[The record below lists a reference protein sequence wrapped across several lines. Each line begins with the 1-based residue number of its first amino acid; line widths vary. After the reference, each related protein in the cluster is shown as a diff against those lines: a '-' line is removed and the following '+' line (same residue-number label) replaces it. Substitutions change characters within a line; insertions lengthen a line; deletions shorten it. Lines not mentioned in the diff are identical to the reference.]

1 MATEDT
7 PGAIDAARSVE
18 LTGPAA
24 LTGNLSVPGDKSIS
38 HRVLLLAAIA
48 HGTTY
53 ASGVSLGD
61 DVQRTRRAIE
71 QFGAEVEDVEP
82 EPGPRGRPRA
92 GMALAVTGGT
102 LTEPSAPLDLGN
114 SGTGMRLVA
123 GVCAGQDAF
132 TVLTGDESLVTRPM
146 DRVVEPLRAMGA
158 RIEGRAG
165 GRLAPLAIRGGGLTG
180 IDYSP
185 PVVSAQVKSAVLL
198 AGLFATGSTTVR
210 ESVPTRRHTEELLAE
225 FGGDVH
231 LDGASVTVRPAQLS
245 AAKIVVPGD
254 PSQAAFW
261 VVAGLICPDSQI
273 TVEGVYLGYGR
284 AGFLDVLRRMGANL
298 EVSVAE
304 GTVRASTSTLRG
316 IAIGPDEIPALI
328 DEVPAVAVAAA
339 FAQGTTVISGA
350 AELRVKESDRIA
362 STVAML
368 NAFGVGATETADGMI
383 IPGGQPHGDAVVDA
397 RGDHRLA
404 MAACVC
410 GLAVAGSTRIRTWDS
425 VATSYPGF
433 AAQVAEL
440 TGGAATLKASD

>member
-1 MATEDT
+1 VATQET
-7 PGAIDAARSVE
+7 PGAIDTARTVE

-24 LTGNLSVPGDKSIS
+24 LAGTLSVPGDKSIS

-48 HGTTY
+48 QGTTY

-71 QFGAEVEDVEP
+71 QFGAEVEDLDQEP
-82 EPGPRGRPRA
+82 DPRGRPRA
-92 GMALAVTGGT
+92 GMTLAVTGGT
-102 LTEPSAPLDLGN
+102 LVEPSAPLDLGN

-123 GVCAGQDAF
+123 GVCAGQDSF
-132 TVLTGDESLVTRPM
+132 TMLTGDESLVTRPM
-146 DRVVEPLRAMGA
+146 DRVVEPLRTMGA
-158 RIEGRAG
+158 RIDGRAG

-180 IDYSP
+180 INYSP

-210 ESVPTRRHTEELLAE
+210 ESVPTRRHTEELLVE
-225 FGGDVH
+225 FGGDVVVE
-231 LDGASVTVRPAQLS
+231 GAAVTVRPAQLS
-245 AAKIVVPGD
+245 AAKVLVPGD

-261 VVAGLICPDSQI
+261 VVAGLICPDSQV

-284 AGFLDVLRRMGANL
+284 AGFLDVLRRMGAEL
-298 EVSVAE
+298 EVSVAD
-304 GTVRASTSTLRG
+304 GMVRASTSTLRG
-316 IAIGPDEIPALI
+316 AAIGPDDIPAMI

-339 FAQGTTVISGA
+339 FAQGSTVISGA

-368 NAFGVGATETADGMI
+368 NAFGIGATETADGMI
-383 IPGGQPHGDAVVDA
+383 IPGGQPRGNALVDA

-410 GLAVAGSTRIRTWDS
+410 GLAVTGATRIRTWDS

-440 TGGAATLKASD
+440 SGGSATLSDAS

>member
-1 MATEDT
+1 MPTE
-7 PGAIDAARSVE
+7 PAIDSARTVA
-18 LTGPAA
+18 LTGPHA
-24 LTGNLSVPGDKSIS
+24 LTGTLSVPGDKSIS

-48 HGTTY
+48 SGTTY

-61 DVQRTRRAIE
+61 DVRRTRRVIE
-71 QFGAEVEDVEP
+71 QFGAEIEDVD
-82 EPGPRGRPRA
+82 PGPGGGPRA
-92 GMALAVTGGT
+92 GMAIAVTGGV
-102 LTEPSAPLDLGN
+102 LAEPTEPLDLGN

-123 GVCAGQDAF
+123 GLCAGQDAF

-158 RIEGRAG
+158 RIDGRAG
-165 GRLAPLAIRGGGLTG
+165 GRLAPLGIRGGGLTG

-225 FGGDVH
+225 FGGDV
-231 LDGASVTVRPAQLS
+231 LVDGASVTVRPAQLS
-245 AAKIVVPGD
+245 AAKVVVPGD

-261 VVAGLICPDSQI
+261 VVAGLICPDSQV

-298 EVSVAE
+298 EVSVAD

-316 IAIGPDEIPALI
+316 IELGQDDIPSMIDEI
-328 DEVPAVAVAAA
+328 PAVAVAAA
-339 FAQGTTVISGA
+339 FADGTTVISGA

-368 NAFGVGATETADGMI
+368 NAFGIAATETADGMI
-383 IPGGQPHGDAVVDA
+383 IPGGQPRGDAVVDA

-410 GLAVAGSTRIRTWDS
+410 GLAVTGQTRIHAWDS

-440 TGGAATLKASD
+440 TGSAATLSASD